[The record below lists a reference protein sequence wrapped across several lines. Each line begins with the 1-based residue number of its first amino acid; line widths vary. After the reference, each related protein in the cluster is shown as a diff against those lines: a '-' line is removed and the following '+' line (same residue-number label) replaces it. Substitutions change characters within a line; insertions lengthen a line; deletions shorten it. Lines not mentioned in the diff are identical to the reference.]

1 MRYRLASLVVL
12 AIVVGLVAAPIPK
25 AKPPKD
31 EEAIQGVWQVDKFD
45 FGPGVPIP
53 PLDFTQ
59 MRFTFKAG
67 GKMAMT
73 MGDMPGKEGDY
84 KLDSAAKV
92 KAIDMTESG
101 RVSPGI
107 YELDGDT
114 LKICLA
120 EGANVV
126 RPTEMKPDA
135 KGVAVVTFKRV
146 KDEKKEK

>member
-25 AKPPKD
+25 AKPKD
-31 EEAIQGVWQVDKFD
+31 EDKIVGVWQVDSAD
-45 FGPGVPIP
+45 FGPGIPAPPI
-53 PLDFTQ
+53 DIKQ
-59 MRFTFKAG
+59 MRLEFKAG

-73 MGDMPGKEGDY
+73 MGDMPGKEGEY

-92 KAIDMTESG
+92 KAIDMTASG

-120 EGANVV
+120 EGANAV

-135 KGVAVVTFKRV
+135 KGVAVVTLKRV
-146 KDEKKEK
+146 KEEKKEK